1 MRKEISD
8 KHRINRVVLIL
19 TGAIFI
25 FLFLGVLGY
34 FATVMQDRSKVVKAT
49 ILVLSMIAIIVTN
62 IVVYKKY
69 PEGDQLKHT
78 SLIGFSIAY
87 AIQLFVSHSDAGFTV
102 VFAVSVIF
110 ILYNDVKILKHAT
123 IGAIAIN
130 IVFLI
135 YLCFFKKVMP
145 SGGPL
150 NYGTIFV
157 QLLVVILHFQ
167 ILTWVTKVTQGLY
180 KKKNDEIVKEMNKS
194 KDLLND
200 VLKISAVVKDTSD
213 EVNNVIDDLNEAANI
228 TADALGEISR
238 GNAVNTESISKQ
250 TIMTDN
256 IQGLITDTKAK
267 SEEMVSF
274 ANESLE
280 AVKSGREAVNNL
292 KKKSYD
298 IKEENKVVVDSMRKL
313 IANAENVEKITN
325 EIFDISNQTNLLALN
340 ASIESARAGEAG
352 KGFAVVAEEI
362 RVLADQTRQ
371 LTESI
376 GNIVGE
382 LQENAKLTRKTI
394 KGVLEVTGE
403 EEELI
408 EETEDKFINISNKIN
423 LLHKN
428 VNGINSGISNIL
440 DSNNSIVESINQISA
455 VSQELTANT
464 TEAVKL
470 GDANK
475 QKTEKTHKL
484 MKELVNVT
492 EELDKYMA

>member
-8 KHRINRVVLIL
+8 KHRINRMVLIM
-19 TGAIFI
+19 TGAIFV

-34 FATVMQDRSKVVKAT
+34 FATVMQDKSKLLKAT
-49 ILVLSMIAIIVTN
+49 ILVIAMIAIIVTN
-62 IVVYKKY
+62 IVTYKKY
-69 PEGDQLKHT
+69 PEGDKLKYT
-78 SLIGFSIAY
+78 SLIGFCIAY
-87 AIQLFVSHSDAGFTV
+87 AIQLFISHSDAGFTII
-102 VFAVSVIF
+102 FAVSVVF
-110 ILYNDVKILKHAT
+110 ILYNDIKILKYST
-123 IGAIAIN
+123 IVAIATN
-130 IVFLI
+130 VVFVI
-135 YLCFFKKVMP
+135 YLCFFKKTMS
-145 SGGPL
+145 SGAPL
-150 NYGTIFV
+150 NYGTIGV
-157 QLLVVILHFQ
+157 ELLVVILHFQ

-200 VLKISAVVKDTSD
+200 VLKISSVVKNTSD
-213 EVNNVIDDLNEAANI
+213 EVNKVIVDLNEATNI
-228 TADALGEISR
+228 TSDALGEISK

-256 IQGLITDTKAK
+256 IQGLIADTKTK
-267 SEEMVSF
+267 SEEMVEF

-280 AVKSGREAVNNL
+280 AVTLGREAVSNL
-292 KKKSYD
+292 KKKSCD
-298 IKEENKVVVDSMRKL
+298 IKEENNVVVDSMKKL
-313 IANAENVEKITN
+313 IANAEAVEKITN

-382 LQENAKLTRKTI
+382 LQENAKITRTTI

-408 EETEDKFINISNKIN
+408 EETENKFINISNKIN
-423 LLHKN
+423 LLHNN
-428 VNGINSGISNIL
+428 VEGINSGITNIL
-440 DSNNSIVESINQISA
+440 ESNNNIVDSINQISA
-455 VSQELTANT
+455 VSEELTANT

-470 GDANK
+470 GEANRE
-475 QKTEKTHKL
+475 KTEKTQKL
-484 MKELVNVT
+484 MQELVNAT
-492 EELDKYMA
+492 EELDKYM